1 LHAAGQNLGDA
12 AMGNMLN
19 LQGIYVLLQLGWRQP
34 VYDFHFRRPLANTE
48 ENYAAGVTIVPC
60 QTTSKIG

>member
-1 LHAAGQNLGDA
+1 
-12 AMGNMLN
+12 MGNMLN